1 MFRYGMTDERGCAL
15 AITLAKEDEE
25 LPSSAAPDSPQL
37 LRHMVTRLAA
47 EAGLVAMVH
56 TQRFDCRS
64 TFVEL
69 FWVCAPSELH
79 VYTSMPE
86 PCAALDPLSQPQELS
101 DNI

>member
-1 MFRYGMTDERGCAL
+1 MLYHNTTTDE
-15 AITLAKEDEE
+15 KEDEE
-25 LPSSAAPDSPQL
+25 PSSAPDSPQL

-69 FWVCAPSELH
+69 FWVCAPSKLH

-86 PCAALDPLSQPQELS
+86 PRAALDPLSQPQELS
-101 DNI
+101 DI